1 MTVAYLALVT
11 ALVGLAMWQKRDWCA
26 AIMGAGLLASILV
39 MLASP
44 ASPLPYVAAIDA
56 VVCLAMAAIWA
67 TYGSMRARAIG
78 FIGLAK
84 TGVTAGLYVVD
95 PYSFNLDYALFI
107 DAAFV
112 AQVTVAGGWFD
123 AMANRLDDS
132 IARVLPRFHR
142 LLHDGVR

>member
-1 MTVAYLALVT
+1 MTAAYLALVT
-11 ALVGLAMWQKRDWCA
+11 ALVCMAMWQKRDWCA
-26 AIMGAGLLASILV
+26 AIMGVGLLASILV

-44 ASPLPYVAAIDA
+44 ASPLPHVAAIDA
-56 VVCLAMAAIWA
+56 MVCLAMAAIWA
-67 TYGSMRARAIG
+67 EYGSMRARAIG

-84 TGVTAGLYVVD
+84 TGVTATTYAID
-95 PYSFNLDYALFI
+95 AYTFNLDYALFI

-112 AQVTVAGGWFD
+112 AQVIVAGGWFD

-132 IARVLPRFHR
+132 IARTLPRFHR